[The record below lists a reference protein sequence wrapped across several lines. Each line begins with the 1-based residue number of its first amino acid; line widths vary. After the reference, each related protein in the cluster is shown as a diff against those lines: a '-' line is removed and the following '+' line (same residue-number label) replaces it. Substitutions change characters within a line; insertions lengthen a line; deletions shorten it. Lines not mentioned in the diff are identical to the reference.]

1 MHLTPA
7 TRHASSAI
15 SEIPIENVRSF
26 SSSPFRLR
34 ESPDSRRRHHSSLAS
49 FTTLHETSRSLL
61 RHESGHFFLPTQSPL
76 QRTVVSNESSSFSPS
91 PLLSHIVDDDV
102 RPDSKMTMSTSSNQS
117 QVFVLSESLHTNV
130 ENAEQSTSS
139 QSVPF
144 KLVPRMGKSTI
155 LKEKD
160 VDENSTDAETDE
172 VDCDMNVDEV
182 EVDEIERDQVE
193 RIEDI
198 EESDY
203 PALDFESEDNA
214 TTTIDDQ
221 TISEDS
227 PNGHVNEFAKNRL
240 EQSEVRDSGETF
252 NK

>member
-1 MHLTPA
+1 
-7 TRHASSAI
+7 
-15 SEIPIENVRSF
+15 
-26 SSSPFRLR
+26 
-34 ESPDSRRRHHSSLAS
+34 
-49 FTTLHETSRSLL
+49 
-61 RHESGHFFLPTQSPL
+61 
-76 QRTVVSNESSSFSPS
+76 
-91 PLLSHIVDDDV
+91 
-102 RPDSKMTMSTSSNQS
+102 
-117 QVFVLSESLHTNV
+117 
-130 ENAEQSTSS
+130 
-139 QSVPF
+139 
-144 KLVPRMGKSTI
+144 MGKSTI

-252 NK
+252 NKWMYLFST